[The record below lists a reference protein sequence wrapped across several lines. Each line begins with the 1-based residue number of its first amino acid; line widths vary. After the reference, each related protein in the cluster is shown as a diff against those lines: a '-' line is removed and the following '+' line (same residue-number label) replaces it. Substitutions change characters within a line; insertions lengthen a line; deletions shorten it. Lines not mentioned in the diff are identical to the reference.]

1 MKKYIKVHYQF
12 LERTDITAIQAMIL
26 SYLKNHQDN
35 KKYCFKTEKQLAEL
49 FNTPYGTFRKSIK
62 DLIDKELIFKSQDRK
77 YLIAYSNKKALI
89 LVDENN
95 ELPEKPVRDA
105 ETHAEDT
112 ISKNRYTE
120 YEEQMKL
127 LKREQKLMRQKQEEE
142 SKSRIEE
149 LLNNAPRLSDEI

>member
-1 MKKYIKVHYQF
+1 M
-12 LERTDITAIQAMIL
+12 
-26 SYLKNHQDN
+26 
-35 KKYCFKTEKQLAEL
+35 
-49 FNTPYGTFRKSIK
+49 
-62 DLIDKELIFKSQDRK
+62 
-77 YLIAYSNKKALI
+77 
-89 LVDENN
+89 
-95 ELPEKPVRDA
+95 RDA